1 MAYLPADCLA
11 VYESLGGQSVAAREH
26 FAFREAGYFGMR
38 TDRTYIVIDCGPP
51 CADSLP
57 AHGHGDILSFE
68 WDVDGQRVVVD
79 PGVYEYEAGPRRLE
93 SRSARSHNTVV
104 IQGRDQCEFS
114 SSFRVG
120 RRAKVK
126 LESLE
131 TSPGRL
137 LLVGS
142 HDGYSRQ
149 RKRLV
154 HQREFIAT
162 GLGLKIR
169 DTLWGVEN
177 PEIQAN
183 YLIGESIKVM
193 ELDCPGYALGSIA
206 VLNTDAQAEVNQAR
220 ISPDLG
226 VLQSGS
232 RIRFRGTTEL
242 QARFQVILS
251 R

>member
-1 MAYLPADCLA
+1 M
-11 VYESLGGQSVAAREH
+11 
-26 FAFREAGYFGMR
+26 
-38 TDRTYIVIDCGPP
+38 
-51 CADSLP
+51 
-57 AHGHGDILSFE
+57 
-68 WDVDGQRVVVD
+68 
-79 PGVYEYEAGPRRLE
+79 
-93 SRSARSHNTVV
+93 V

-169 DTLWGVEN
+169 DTLWGVES

-183 YLIGESIKVM
+183 YLVGESIKVM
-193 ELDCPGYALGSIA
+193 QLA
-206 VLNTDAQAEVNQAR
+206 VLNTDAQAEVSQAS